1 MQVKRI
7 ICPSCGVVLD
17 VTNSKNESV
26 KQITCPKCKVGLKV
40 KFLPEQGIKKAEDHI
55 YNITSIRPSY
65 KLGKTR
71 LVDGVQT
78 KTILCPICKA
88 VLDVRNS
95 SNEEQKQIAC
105 PRCSS
110 ILQVKFS
117 IK

>member
-7 ICPSCGVVLD
+7 KCPSCGVVLD
-17 VTNSKNESV
+17 VRNSKNESV
-26 KQITCPKCKVGLKV
+26 KQISCPKCKVGLEV
-40 KFLPEQGIKKAEDHI
+40 IFLPEQGKQKTEEQIC
-55 YNITSIRPSY
+55 NVTSIHPSY

-71 LVDGVQT
+71 LVDGIQT

-95 SNEEQKQIAC
+95 LNEEQKQIAC

>member
-1 MQVKRI
+1 MQIKRI
-7 ICPSCGVVLD
+7 ICPKCRAILD
-17 VTNSKNESV
+17 VKNSKNESV

-40 KFLPEQGIKKAEDHI
+40 KFLPEQDTNKSEEHI
-55 YNITSIRPSY
+55 YNITSICPSY

-95 SNEEQKQIAC
+95 LNEEQKQIAC